1 MYSTSLILIL
11 SVVSAD
17 TRYYIEYD
25 NHREYTKY
33 DHDISES
40 ETIGVV
46 IGILVVVAILVCFF
60 CRKVTPD
67 EPEEDLA
74 NPQELESS
82 EPNSDQF
89 ENKGPIRQDSLVRGM
104 VKHGRIV
111 DQNLDQS
118 PSLEGTNEDERDEER
133 EEVIMSPSPIHVYD
147 QAAVDNSFGDVPE
160 FLVDQKV
167 DDIVVPS
174 PVFNP

>member
-1 MYSTSLILIL
+1 MYSTSLILLL
-11 SVVSAD
+11 SLVSAD

-67 EPEEDLA
+67 EPEEDIA
-74 NPQELESS
+74 NPQE
-82 EPNSDQF
+82 
-89 ENKGPIRQDSLVRGM
+89 
-104 VKHGRIV
+104 
-111 DQNLDQS
+111 
-118 PSLEGTNEDERDEER
+118 
-133 EEVIMSPSPIHVYD
+133 
-147 QAAVDNSFGDVPE
+147 
-160 FLVDQKV
+160 
-167 DDIVVPS
+167 
-174 PVFNP
+174 